1 MEIIAAVA
9 WHDENSLSPDN
20 SNLKQIK
27 IVDLSL
33 NLYVACTNFILLLLF
48 LFGT

>member
-9 WHDENSLSPDN
+9 WHDEDRLSPDN

-27 IVDLSL
+27 IV
-33 NLYVACTNFILLLLF
+33 FKP
-48 LFGT
+48 